1 MKLGGSCVMSFI
13 IRTTE
18 QFEKYFDKLDNS
30 IRLQIIEK
38 AQQLKMNPY
47 LGTPLGYD
55 FFREKRV
62 MNYRFYY
69 LIYGDMSTILFMAIS
84 SKKDQQQVIDRIQL
98 LIPFYKEEI
107 RKQINASKF

>member
-1 MKLGGSCVMSFI
+1 MSVI
-13 IRTTE
+13 IRTTY
-18 QFEKYFDKLDNS
+18 QFEKYFDKLDKS

-38 AQQLKMNPY
+38 AHQLKMNPY

-69 LIYGDMSTILFMAIS
+69 LIYEDISTVLFVAIS
-84 SKKDQQQVIDRIQL
+84 SKKDQQQVIDRIQI
-98 LIPFYKEEI
+98 LIPFYRDEI
-107 RKQINASKF
+107 KKQINASIF